1 MSGNLRLVTYNIHKG
16 IGGVDRRYRLER
28 VIETL
33 NHCQPDVALLQEVD
47 DGVPRSRHD
56 RQIDLLAKTLELSHI
71 AYQRN
76 VSLSHGHYG
85 NAVLSRYPLTWAE
98 DVDLTISLKKRR
110 RALVV
115 RCRVP
120 VGTHT
125 RSLLVVNVHLGLSS
139 IERQLQLRRLLQRHP
154 LAQAS
159 RRLPIAIGGDYNDVF
174 GNLGRRVMFPQ
185 GFASVGKRI
194 RTFPALLPVRSL
206 DRIFYRGSLELV
218 HAFASRSRLA
228 RQASDHL
235 PLVADFAFTELG

>member
-1 MSGNLRLVTYNIHKG
+1 MSRNLRLVTYNIHKG

-28 VIETL
+28 VMETL
-33 NHCQPDVALLQEVD
+33 RHCQPVVALLQEVD
-47 DGVPRSRHD
+47 DGVPRSHHH
-56 RQIDLLAKTLELSHI
+56 RQVDLLAEALELPHV

-85 NAVLSRYPLTWAE
+85 NAVLSRYPLTSAE
-98 DVDLTISLKKRR
+98 DVDLTIPLKKRR

-120 VGTHT
+120 VGGHK
-125 RSLLVVNVHLGLSS
+125 RSLLLVNVHLGLSS
-139 IERQLQLRRLLQRHP
+139 IERQLQLRKLLQRHP
-154 LAQAS
+154 LAQTS

-185 GFASVGKRI
+185 GFSSVGKKI
-194 RTFPALLPVRSL
+194 RTFPAVLPVRSL
-206 DRIFYRGSLELV
+206 DRIFYRGCLKLR

-235 PLVADFAFTELG
+235 PLVADFTFAD

>member
-1 MSGNLRLVTYNIHKG
+1 MSGLLRLVTYNIHKG

-33 NHCQPDVALLQEVD
+33 CHCQPDVALLQEVD

-56 RQIDLLAKTLELSHI
+56 RQVDLLAEALGLPHL
-71 AYQRN
+71 AYQQN
-76 VSLSHGHYG
+76 VSLTHGHYG
-85 NAVLSRYPLTWAE
+85 NAVLSRYPLTAAE
-98 DVDLTISLKKRR
+98 DVDLTIPLKKRR

-120 VGTHT
+120 VGGHA

-139 IERQLQLRRLLQRHP
+139 IERQFQLRQLLQRHP
-154 LAQAS
+154 LTQAS
-159 RRLPIAIGGDYNDVF
+159 RWLPIAIGGDYNDFF

-185 GFASVGKRI
+185 GFASTGQRI
-194 RTFPALLPVRSL
+194 RTFPAVLPVRSL
-206 DRIFYRGSLELV
+206 DHIFYRGSLELR
-218 HAFASRSRLA
+218 HAFASRGRLA

-235 PLVADFAFTELG
+235 PLVADFAFLQ

>member
-33 NHCQPDVALLQEVD
+33 RHCQPDVALLQEVD
-47 DGVPRSRHD
+47 DGVPRSKHD
-56 RQIDLLAKTLELSHI
+56 RQVDLVAEAVELPHV

-76 VSLSHGHYG
+76 VSLSLGHYG
-85 NAVLSRYPLTWAE
+85 NAVISRYPLTYAE
-98 DVDLTISLKKRR
+98 DVDLTIPLKKRR

-120 VGTHT
+120 TGGYS
-125 RSLLVVNVHLGLSS
+125 RSVILVNVHLGLSS

-185 GFASVGKRI
+185 GFASAGKTI
-194 RTFPALLPVRSL
+194 RTFPAVLPVRPL
-206 DRIFYRGSLELV
+206 DRIFYRGSLELL
-218 HAFASRSRLA
+218 HAFASRSRQA

-235 PLVADFAFTELG
+235 PLVADFTFTD